1 MAIIEVNNLVKKY
14 KIIEKEEGLKGY
26 LKHLIK
32 PKYKE
37 LKAVNGITFNIEEG
51 DMAQIS
57 ITNNIGYYE
66 FSINNYKNEEISD
79 VSFWYIIEVVS
90 DIEDNIEFE
99 LYQEDNQIAL
109 ENLKT
114 EKIYIKGGEKTQ
126 QKYKLKMIYK
136 GKDKDQLLFEKVHI
150 KIKSEQERI

>member
-1 MAIIEVNNLVKKY
+1 MIIVLIILTPITYAKYIDTLKMNFNY
-14 KIIEKEEGLKGY
+14 KIANPI
-26 LKHLIK
+26 
-32 PKYKE
+32 
-37 LKAVNGITFNIEEG
+37 FNIEEG

-99 LYQEDNQIAL
+99 LYQEDNLVAL

-114 EKIYIKGGEKTQ
+114 ENV
-126 QKYKLKMIYK
+126 YK
-136 GKDKDQLLFEKVHI
+136 
-150 KIKSEQERI
+150 

>member
-1 MAIIEVNNLVKKY
+1 MIIVLIILTPITYAKYIDTLKMNFNY
-14 KIIEKEEGLKGY
+14 KIANPI
-26 LKHLIK
+26 
-32 PKYKE
+32 
-37 LKAVNGITFNIEEG
+37 FNIEEG
-51 DMAQIS
+51 DIAQIN

-99 LYQEDNQIAL
+99 LYQEDNLVAL

-114 EKIYIKGGEKTQ
+114 DKLYIKGQEKTEN
-126 QKYKLKMIYK
+126 KYTLKITYDETNNLK
-136 GKDKDQLLFEKVHI
+136 GNSEKVHI
-150 KIKSEQERI
+150 KVHSEQEKI

>member
-1 MAIIEVNNLVKKY
+1 MIIVLIILTPITYAKYIDTLKMNFNY
-14 KIIEKEEGLKGY
+14 KIANPI
-26 LKHLIK
+26 
-32 PKYKE
+32 
-37 LKAVNGITFNIEEG
+37 FNIEEG
-51 DMAQIS
+51 DMAQINV
-57 ITNNIGYYE
+57 TNNTGYYE
-66 FSINNYKNEEISD
+66 FSINNYKDEEISD

-99 LYQEDNQIAL
+99 LYQEDNLVAL

-114 EKIYIKGGEKTQ
+114 EKIYIKGGEKIQ

-136 GKDKDQLLFEKVHI
+136 GKDKEQLLFEKVHI

>member
-1 MAIIEVNNLVKKY
+1 MIIVLIILTPITYAKYIDTLKMNFNY
-14 KIIEKEEGLKGY
+14 KIANPI
-26 LKHLIK
+26 
-32 PKYKE
+32 
-37 LKAVNGITFNIEEG
+37 FNIEEG
-51 DMAQIS
+51 DIAQIN

-79 VSFWYIIEVVS
+79 VSFGYIIEIVS

-136 GKDKDQLLFEKVHI
+136 GKAKDQLLFEKVHI
-150 KIKSEQERI
+150 KIKSEQEKI